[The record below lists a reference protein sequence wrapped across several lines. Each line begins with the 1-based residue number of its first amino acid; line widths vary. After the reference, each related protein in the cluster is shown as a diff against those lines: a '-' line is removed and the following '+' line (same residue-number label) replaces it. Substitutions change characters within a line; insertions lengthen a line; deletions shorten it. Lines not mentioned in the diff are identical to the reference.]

1 MTKCRHYRII
11 AVPSLTGEA
20 GRAHCYIEAV
30 GSFPRELDSRGGEA
44 NVEKAFTRFVAAPA
58 VFGMGAVAAHHK
70 SVLAARLQPER
81 LTLC

>member
-1 MTKCRHYRII
+1 
-11 AVPSLTGEA
+11 
-20 GRAHCYIEAV
+20 
-30 GSFPRELDSRGGEA
+30 
-44 NVEKAFTRFVAAPA
+44 VEKAFTRFVAAPA